1 MAKPWLQDNIGCNFL
16 VEAGSNFRS
25 KEGSDLWGNGG
36 GKVYTCVCNRSVCAR
51 TRKAVPICMYVHSN
65 EMMMMMMMT
74 VMMTMMMMMMTMTMM
89 MMMMMLMVITMKG
102 MLLKMTMMKMMLMM
116 MMMMMRMGMIVNNS
130 GVCESRADEFRI
142 F

>member
-65 EMMMMMMMT
+65 EMMMMMMT
-74 VMMTMMMMMMTMTMM
+74 VMMTMMMMMTMTMM